1 MNGKIE
7 QGLHEKLCAYV
18 LGEIDGT
25 DRAEVER
32 ELLRSPELRAER
44 ERLESTI
51 GAVREALKPAQ
62 TLSPEAKQA
71 LERAVRPAPIAQF
84 PWLRLAAGIGAV
96 GLGWWI
102 FAQAPGRRDDMT
114 VAHLEAPGVGPMS
127 RAEEGARDLAELERA
142 KNEWPTLSADEK
154 DAVAKKFGSLGYTG
168 VTSEPASAAV
178 TPKASGLVVGQTASP
193 TPSELVQR
201 IDRVAPPKVE
211 EAELVAMDGEV
222 TDAVGGST
230 LSAGKAPKPGIAP
243 GAAPAPLS
251 RRAPAPGKG
260 RASGPTV
267 APAEAAPPGA
277 QETLIVQDSARWRE
291 VSSSRGLELPP
302 YRGPGDGVPPG
313 GGGGGAGG
321 LAPTSTGPSTPAPTS
336 IMTGTDP
343 FYVNDPLPEVK
354 LKQQLADDAQLRA
367 QMAAAGYASDDGD
380 EAKKARN
387 QNRPWSELTP
397 VEQAQQL
404 ELRYGTIVQGC
415 FPRPNERPRDMF
427 FRFWGDNPFE
437 VTMLD
442 KLSTFSVDVDTASYA
457 LARRY
462 LDEGR
467 VPEKAQIRT
476 EEFVNYFASDVEAPR
491 NATFSV
497 HSDLTPSRFSADS
510 ARQMLRVVVRAKDV
524 DKAERQPMHL
534 TFVVDVSG
542 SMKEQNRLETV
553 KHALRM
559 LVAQLD
565 ARDSIALVKF
575 SNDANLVLPMT
586 SVVDRATIEAAI
598 APLVPEGST
607 NSNAGLQLGYAQAL
621 TGLDPNAVNRVVFLS
636 DGVAN
641 VGETDAAK
649 ILEGV
654 KSIREKGIFLNTIG
668 VGMNNH
674 NDVLL
679 EQLADKGDGLC
690 NYVDSPKE
698 IQRALVDRFT
708 GAFQPIAK
716 DVKIQVEFDP
726 AQVMRYRLLGYENR
740 AIADADFRNDA
751 VDAGEIGAGHQ
762 VTALYE
768 IEPTGRAG
776 DGPMATVRLRW
787 KPIRAAGA
795 SGVQEATEA
804 SFDVSAKSYQAFE
817 ASPPG
822 HRRALIV
829 AQFAE
834 ILRRSIHAR
843 GESLDDLIVEAG
855 RLQAQIPND
864 KDFAEFT
871 TLLLR
876 AKDSILRTLPACDEL
891 CQTIDALRSNQYLG
905 AVMSESRQDAST
917 LQEIEATRLKLEERL
932 RELLRQQAEGSG
944 RLDSLGYTDGK
955 K

>member
-18 LGEIDGT
+18 LGELEGA
-25 DRAEVER
+25 DRAEIER
-32 ELLRSPELRAER
+32 ALSNSAELRAER
-44 ERLESTI
+44 ERLEGTI
-51 GAVREALKPAQ
+51 GAVREALGPAE
-62 TLSPEAKQA
+62 TLNPAARDA
-71 LERAVRPAPIAQF
+71 LDRALRPAPLLHF

-102 FAQAPGRRDDMT
+102 FAHASVARREQTVAQLEESRARRLAENVKEKRQADAPGGSNAGLVETQDM
-114 VAHLEAPGVGPMS
+114 ARQLEALGYDGDEKQAIVTGRVVRLNPSDTQLAAEPPASASTPAAESTVFLAQSTPTPALTEAMVTAEPNGPGQAVDAGGTSFGAAGVAQAGKPSAFGSRKARAPGPTQSKPKAESSLPPGSPYRGAGDTVPPATPALIAKATAGPTSPGPSGPSTVGPAGLGTGDGFS
-127 RAEEGARDLAELERA
+127 AGFSAGRQPAVAIELE
-142 KNEWPTLSADEK
+142 K
-154 DAVAKKFGSLGYTG
+154 LGYTSSDDG
-168 VTSEPASAAV
+168 ESAA
-178 TPKASGLVVGQTASP
+178 A
-193 TPSELVQR
+193 
-201 IDRVAPPKVE
+201 
-211 EAELVAMDGEV
+211 
-222 TDAVGGST
+222 
-230 LSAGKAPKPGIAP
+230 
-243 GAAPAPLS
+243 
-251 RRAPAPGKG
+251 RRAPE
-260 RASGPTV
+260 RS
-267 APAEAAPPGA
+267 
-277 QETLIVQDSARWRE
+277 WRDL
-291 VSSSRGLELPP
+291 S
-302 YRGPGDGVPPG
+302 
-313 GGGGGAGG
+313 
-321 LAPTSTGPSTPAPTS
+321 
-336 IMTGTDP
+336 
-343 FYVNDPLPEVK
+343 PE
-354 LKQQLADDAQLRA
+354 
-367 QMAAAGYASDDGD
+367 
-380 EAKKARN
+380 
-387 QNRPWSELTP
+387 
-397 VEQAQQL
+397 EQARQL
-404 ELRYGTIVQGC
+404 DLRYGTIVQGC
-415 FPRPNERPRDMF
+415 FARPNERPRDMF

-467 VPEKAQIRT
+467 VPEKAQVRT
-476 EEFVNYFASDVEAPR
+476 EEFVNYFPSDVEAPR

-524 DKAERQPMHL
+524 EKLERQPMHL

-565 ARDSIALVKF
+565 GRDSIALVKF

-654 KSIREKGIFLNTIG
+654 KSIREKGIYLNTIG

-716 DVKIQVEFDP
+716 DVKVQVEFDP
-726 AQVMRYRLLGYENR
+726 QQVMRYRLLGYENR

-751 VDAGEIGAGHQ
+751 VDAGELGAGHQ

-787 KPIRAAGA
+787 KPIRAAGT

-864 KDFAEFT
+864 KEFAEFT

-876 AKDSILRTLPACDEL
+876 AKDSILRTLPACDEM

-905 AVMSESRQDAST
+905 AVMSESRQDPRL

-932 RELLRQQAEGSG
+932 RELLRQQAAGGE
-944 RLDSLGYTDGK
+944 LQDLGHTDGK